1 MSMRPVLHASVLM
14 LAAAAFAAQAQDGR
28 ERVADEGLRESVQRI
43 ERETGG
49 EVLRAEPYQ
58 RNGRDAWRFK
68 VLTPEGRVRVL
79 RDEPARPGAQ
89 PPRDPPRSEPL
100 RPRDAEPRVRERP
113 DLRDL
118 RRDRVRQSVPRDDGR
133 SR

>member
-1 MSMRPVLHASVLM
+1 MPMRPVLHASVLM
-14 LAAAAFAAQAQDGR
+14 LATAAFPAPAQDGR
-28 ERVADEGLRESVQRI
+28 ERQADEGLRESVQRI

-79 RDEPARPGAQ
+79 RDEPPRPGALPSRDAS
-89 PPRDPPRSEPL
+89 PPEPL
-100 RPRDAEPRVRERP
+100 RPRDAQPRLRERP

-118 RRDRVRQSVPRDDGR
+118 RRDRARPPAGRGDDR

>member
-1 MSMRPVLHASVLM
+1 MRPVLHASVLM
-14 LAAAAFAAQAQDGR
+14 LVAAAFPALAQDARGR
-28 ERVADEGLRESVQRI
+28 EADEGLRESVQRI

-79 RDEPARPGAQ
+79 RDEPGQPRTAP
-89 PPRDPPRSEPL
+89 PPRVPTRSEPL
-100 RPRDAEPRVRERP
+100 RPRDAEPRIRERP

-118 RRDRVRQSVPRDDGR
+118 RRDRVRLPATRDDDR

>member
-1 MSMRPVLHASVLM
+1 MRPVLHASVLM
-14 LAAAAFAAQAQDGR
+14 LVAAAFPALAQDVRGR
-28 ERVADEGLRESVQRI
+28 EADEGLRESVQRI

-79 RDEPARPGAQ
+79 RDEPGQPRTAP
-89 PPRDPPRSEPL
+89 PPRVPTRSEPL
-100 RPRDAEPRVRERP
+100 RPRDPEPRIRERP

-118 RRDRVRQSVPRDDGR
+118 RRDRVRLPATRDDDR